1 MKNKVGI
8 VIAAFATFLAIGLI
22 AVLVVPIFTQ
32 RENKTEGIAEIK
44 APAVSDT
51 PVAATTASTEA
62 APAPVFDRD
71 KALTLVKGMTDGKV
85 YSPAAWDKLVE
96 DAKKVGMTI
105 DESCKKP
112 YDEYG
117 TAGNNKQTFLV
128 LGSTNVGSQWERVSE
143 KPDVY
148 KVNTSL
154 KRAQANTSE
163 VGDVAASETAK
174 VVSALQDTND
184 SQYYTNVTF
193 RVEVSSDGKSARLFC
208 ENPDWY
214 KA

>member
-1 MKNKVGI
+1 MKSRVGI
-8 VIAAFATFLAIGLI
+8 IIAAFATFLAIGLI
-22 AVLVVPIFTQ
+22 AVLVVPMFTQ
-32 RENKTEGIAEIK
+32 RGGKTEGIAEIK

-71 KALTLVKGMTDGKV
+71 KALALVKGMTDGKV
-85 YSPAAWDKLVE
+85 YSPAAWNTLVE

-105 DESCKKP
+105 DDSCKKP

-117 TAGNNKQTFLV
+117 TAGNNKQTFIV
-128 LGSTNVGSQWERVSE
+128 LGSTNINSQWERVSE
-143 KPDVY
+143 MPDVY

-154 KRAQANTSE
+154 KRAQAATSD

-174 VVSALQDTND
+174 VVSALQKSND

-193 RVEVSSDGKSARLFC
+193 RIEVSSDGKSARLFC